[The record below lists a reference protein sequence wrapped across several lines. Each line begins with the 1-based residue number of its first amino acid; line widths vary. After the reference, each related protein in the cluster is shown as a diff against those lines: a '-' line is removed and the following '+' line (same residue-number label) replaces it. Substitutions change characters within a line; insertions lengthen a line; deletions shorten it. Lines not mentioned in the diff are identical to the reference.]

1 MGKVRFFRKI
11 ICLGCAAIVSL
22 ISAWAARPD
31 PSWALAAQKKVL
43 ESGLTVIQERDTS
56 SATTFLQ
63 IIIKGGKRVEPPGKT
78 GLAFLTSRLA
88 VEIPDTNKV
97 QELISLASRISV
109 ASRGDYALITIEC
122 LSSNAEATIKIISKL
137 ILDPLFSGLRLDAVK
152 KYEQHQS
159 KIEQDDSAV
168 VGHLANLHAFFANT
182 GYEGSIYGDEKS
194 LEATKGKDVKDF
206 YKTYFVASNII
217 FSWCSDLQEEA
228 VLQMVDKYFAAIPR
242 GNPVDFG
249 PLSLTFP
256 EETKRFIERDTKQT
270 FVSLAFPV
278 PRISPRSYALSYLLE
293 TLLGR
298 GPGSLL
304 WPLRSEER
312 LAYNV
317 NCRLTQMQEGGF
329 LEAYLETD
337 NKKTD
342 IALEAL
348 KRALAGLFEKG
359 TTSEELEVTKTMAK
373 ANFLRTNEPKSMRA
387 TTLGSFEALGL
398 GFGYFTELS
407 SLLDSLTLEEVNAFI
422 KEVFAPEKAFEL
434 VVGPKKESP

>member
-1 MGKVRFFRKI
+1 MGKVRFFQNKSGL
-11 ICLGCAAIVSL
+11 CYAVIVTL
-22 ISAWAARPD
+22 ISAWSARPD

-43 ESGLTVIQERDTS
+43 QSGLTVIQERDAS
-56 SATTFLQ
+56 SSTTFLE

-78 GLAFLTSRLA
+78 GLSFLTSRLA
-88 VEIPDTNKV
+88 IEIPDSNKI
-97 QELISLASRISV
+97 QELVGLASRISV
-109 ASRGDYALITIEC
+109 TSRGDYALITVDC
-122 LSSNAEATIKIISKL
+122 LSSNVEATIKIVAKV

-152 KYEQHQS
+152 KHEQHQS
-159 KIEQDDSAV
+159 EIEQDDSAA

-194 LEATKGKDVKDF
+194 LDAIKMKDVKDF

-217 FSWCSDLQEEA
+217 FSWSSDLQEGA
-228 VLQMVDKYFAAIPR
+228 VLQMVEKYFAAVPR
-242 GNPVDFG
+242 GNPVAFG
-249 PLSLTFP
+249 PLSVAFP
-256 EETKRFIERDTKQT
+256 EEKKGFIERDTKQT

-278 PRISPRSYALSYLLE
+278 PRVSPRSYALSYFVE

-317 NCRLTQMQEGGF
+317 NCQLTQMQEGGL
-329 LEAYLETD
+329 LEAFLETD
-337 NKKTD
+337 NKKRD

-348 KRALAGLFEKG
+348 KRTLGGLFEKG
-359 TTSEELEVTKTMAK
+359 ITSEELEVTKTMAR
-373 ANFLRTNEPKSMRA
+373 ANFLRTNEVKSVRA

-398 GFGYFTELS
+398 GFGYFSELLS
-407 SLLDSLTLEEVNAFI
+407 FLDSLTLEEVNAFI
-422 KEVFAPEKAFEL
+422 KEVFAPEKSFEL